1 MHWLTSGF
9 LIDCSTHY
17 LQGEAKV
24 AHKIHANRSY
34 LYSNAGKVNKN
45 ISKSAHIQ
53 LLGQSSR
60 SHGIVMSDIAT
71 PEFLSRIKALYPT
84 NSPNSLRNPWFFVAA
99 VVFSAS
105 NLPEAVPLVY
115 QYALKSGLDSPVN
128 DDATTLLLVRK
139 VKDALFKSG
148 LLSGYPK
155 VCQHAFPRLG

>member
-1 MHWLTSGF
+1 
-9 LIDCSTHY
+9 
-17 LQGEAKV
+17 
-24 AHKIHANRSY
+24 
-34 LYSNAGKVNKN
+34 
-45 ISKSAHIQ
+45 
-53 LLGQSSR
+53 
-60 SHGIVMSDIAT
+60 MSDIAT